1 VGVAIGQRGS
11 HRGKDRC
18 RSLAD
23 LPTGR
28 PGDTHNGLRFA
39 VVPPSGGWRHAGP
52 PVAAPA
58 FAGLPTGGE
67 FETSGGYPAC
77 NLAVKQDGL

>member
-1 VGVAIGQRGS
+1 VGVAGGS
-11 HRGKDRC
+11 GARAAVGTDGRIPQ
-18 RSLAD
+18 D

-39 VVPPSGGWRHAGP
+39 AVLPSGGWRYAGP

-67 FETSGGYPAC
+67 FEMSGGYHPLVARVC
-77 NLAVKQDGL
+77 RAE